1 VKAKP
6 AAPASAPRANPAE
19 AAPVRHISPEEAV
32 AHIQALLDAKHERD
46 RQGPSWPGAD
56 QSAHPAGGASM
67 HADAPV
73 TATAP
78 AAVAHQRGDQSKRG
92 KG

>member
-1 VKAKP
+1 M
-6 AAPASAPRANPAE
+6 RREQPAE

-56 QSAHPAGGASM
+56 QAAHPAGGAPPM
-67 HADAPV
+67 HPDAPAS
-73 TATAP
+73 TTAP
-78 AAVAHQRGDQSKRG
+78 AALAHQRGDQSTRG

>member
-1 VKAKP
+1 
-6 AAPASAPRANPAE
+6 
-19 AAPVRHISPEEAV
+19 V

-46 RQGPSWPGAD
+46 RQSPSWPGAE
-56 QSAHPAGGASM
+56 QSAHPTDAPPM

-73 TATAP
+73 AATAP